1 MDRIDRVKS
10 RPGIGKNTHFCH
22 LNGGWWKKGYFLG
35 PQSTSQSL
43 LIAPKPYTYL
53 RKNTNEI
60 VALLVGDD
68 TGTQKMLSKIL
79 KVLWA
84 ECSWRRK
91 WSNRPWRGKE
101 TVSRSY
107 LSRPDDSGHG
117 RVEIPRRTNKKP
129 GRASN
134 THYGHHL
141 EGNHPCRPTAFERW
155 YRKTDLKEI
164 PRPEWFFQR
173 SSRYAKILPILI
185 LF

>member
-1 MDRIDRVKS
+1 MKTKATPSGLKVPPKAYWLHPNQKKYMPKKKHKWNSGSGDRRWQWH
-10 RPGIGKNTHFCH
+10 P
-22 LNGGWWKKGYFLG
+22 
-35 PQSTSQSL
+35 
-43 LIAPKPYTYL
+43 
-53 RKNTNEI
+53 
-60 VALLVGDD
+60 
-68 TGTQKMLSKIL
+68 KMLCKIL

-107 LSRPDDSGHG
+107 LSRLDDTGHG
-117 RVEIPRRTNKKP
+117 RVEIPRRTNKNP

-134 THYGHHL
+134 TNYGHHL

-155 YRKTDLKEI
+155 YRKTDRKEI
-164 PRPEWFFQR
+164 PRPEWFSQR
-173 SSRYAKILPILI
+173 SSRYARILPTLI